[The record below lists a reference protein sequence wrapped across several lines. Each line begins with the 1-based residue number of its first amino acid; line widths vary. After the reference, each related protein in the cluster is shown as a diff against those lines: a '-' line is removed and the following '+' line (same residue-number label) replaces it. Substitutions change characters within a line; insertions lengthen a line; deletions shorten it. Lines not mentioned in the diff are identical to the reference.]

1 MVPMTPAASAYP
13 EFSEELLALIQ
24 RIQASALG
32 PQILLDSP
40 VLQQAE
46 ALQGEISQAYRQLLS
61 DGVPLSD
68 DQLESIAAGRLD
80 IPTMLIALAST
91 LTISASDG
99 AALVGTSIG
108 IAAMGSALPTQA
120 IERVQEVARDEPWMH
135 HALAIIKEFEGLEL
149 EAYVDAVGVVTIGWG
164 TTLYN
169 DGRPV
174 KLGDRVTPHQ
184 ADQLLRAQVQRDYAP
199 GMFNALPMA
208 RSFTAR
214 QQAALVSFTYN
225 VGVEVLNQST
235 LRKRLIAGEDPA
247 LVIRQELPRW
257 RLGDEGNI
265 LAGLERRRAAEVNLF
280 QS

>member
-1 MVPMTPAASAYP
+1 MVPLTSAASA
-13 EFSEELLALIQ
+13 STELSGELVALIQ
-24 RIQASALG
+24 RIQQSG
-32 PQILLDSP
+32 PNQKILLDDP

-46 ALQGEISQAYRQLLS
+46 ALQREISQAYRQLLS
-61 DGVPLSD
+61 DGVSLND
-68 DQLESIAAGRLD
+68 DQLESIAEGRLD

-108 IAAMGSALPTQA
+108 MAAMGSALPAQA
-120 IERVQEVARDEPWMH
+120 IEHVQRIARDQPWMQH
-135 HALAIIKEFEGLEL
+135 TLAIIQEFEGLEL

-184 ADQLLRAQVQRDYAP
+184 ADQLLQAQVLRDYAP
-199 GMFNALPMA
+199 WVFNVLPMA
-208 RSFTAR
+208 KSFTAR
-214 QQAALVSFTYN
+214 QQAAPVSFTYN
-225 VGVEVLNQST
+225 VGVEALNQST
-235 LRKRLIAGEDPA
+235 LRKRLLAGDDPA

-257 RLGDEGNI
+257 RFGDEGNV
-265 LAGLERRRAAEVNLF
+265 LAGLERRRAAEVSLF
-280 QS
+280 LS

>member
-1 MVPMTPAASAYP
+1 MVPLTSAASA
-13 EFSEELLALIQ
+13 STELSGELVALIQ
-24 RIQASALG
+24 RIQQSG
-32 PQILLDSP
+32 PDQKILLDDP

-61 DGVPLSD
+61 DGVSLSD

-80 IPTMLIALAST
+80 ISTMLIALAST

-108 IAAMGSALPTQA
+108 MAAMGSALPAQA
-120 IERVQEVARDEPWMH
+120 IEHVQRIARDEPWMQ
-135 HALAIIKEFEGLEL
+135 HALAIIQEFEGLEL

-184 ADQLLRAQVQRDYAP
+184 ADQLLRAQVLRDYAP
-199 GMFNALPMA
+199 GVFNALPMA
-208 RSFTAR
+208 KSFTAR

-225 VGVEVLNQST
+225 VGVEALNQST
-235 LRKRLIAGEDPA
+235 LRKRLLAGDDPA

-257 RLGDEGNI
+257 RFGDEGNV
-265 LAGLERRRAAEVNLF
+265 LAGLERRRAAEVSLF
-280 QS
+280 LS

>member
-1 MVPMTPAASAYP
+1 MVPMTPATSAYP
-13 EFSEELLALIQ
+13 ELSEELLALIQ
-24 RIQASALG
+24 RIQASALE
-32 PQILLDSP
+32 PQNLLDSP

-135 HALAIIKEFEGLEL
+135 HALGIIKEFEGLEL

-225 VGVEVLNQST
+225 VGVEALNQST

-257 RLGDEGNI
+257 RFGDEGKI

>member
-1 MVPMTPAASAYP
+1 MMPLTSAASASP
-13 EFSEELLALIQ
+13 ELSGELVALIQ
-24 RIQASALG
+24 RIQESG
-32 PQILLDSP
+32 PDQKILLDAP

-46 ALQGEISQAYRQLLS
+46 ALQSEINQAYRQLLS

-80 IPTMLIALAST
+80 ISTMLIALAST

-108 IAAMGSALPTQA
+108 MAAMGSALPAQA
-120 IERVQEVARDEPWMH
+120 IERVQEIARDEPWMQ
-135 HALAIIKEFEGLEL
+135 HALAIIQEFEGLEL

-184 ADQLLRAQVQRDYAP
+184 ADQLLRAQVLRDYAP
-199 GMFNALPMA
+199 GVFNALPMA
-208 RSFTAR
+208 KSFTAR

-225 VGVEVLNQST
+225 VGVEALNQST
-235 LRKRLIAGEDPA
+235 LRKRLLAGEDPA

-257 RLGDEGNI
+257 RFGDEGNI
-265 LAGLERRRAAEVNLF
+265 LAGLERRRAAEVSLF
-280 QS
+280 LS

>member
-1 MVPMTPAASAYP
+1 MMPLTSAASASP
-13 EFSEELLALIQ
+13 ELSGELVALIQ
-24 RIQASALG
+24 RIQESG
-32 PQILLDSP
+32 PDQKILLDAP

-46 ALQGEISQAYRQLLS
+46 ALQSEINQAYRQLLS
-61 DGVPLSD
+61 DGVSLSD

-80 IPTMLIALAST
+80 ISTMLIALAST

-108 IAAMGSALPTQA
+108 MAAMGSALPAQA
-120 IERVQEVARDEPWMH
+120 IERVQEIARDEPWMQ
-135 HALAIIKEFEGLEL
+135 HALAIIQEFEGLEL

-184 ADQLLRAQVQRDYAP
+184 ADQLLRAQVLRDYAP
-199 GMFNALPMA
+199 GVFNALPMA
-208 RSFTAR
+208 KSFTAR

-225 VGVEVLNQST
+225 VGVEALNQST
-235 LRKRLIAGEDPA
+235 LRKRLLAGEDPA

-257 RLGDEGNI
+257 RFGDEGNI
-265 LAGLERRRAAEVNLF
+265 LAGLERRRAAEVSLF
-280 QS
+280 LS

>member
-1 MVPMTPAASAYP
+1 MVPLTSAASA
-13 EFSEELLALIQ
+13 STELSGELVALIR
-24 RIQASALG
+24 RIQQSG
-32 PQILLDSP
+32 PDQKIPLDDP

-46 ALQGEISQAYRQLLS
+46 ALQREISQAYRQLLS
-61 DGVPLSD
+61 DGVSLSD

-80 IPTMLIALAST
+80 ISTMLIALAST

-108 IAAMGSALPTQA
+108 MAAMGSALPAQA
-120 IERVQEVARDEPWMH
+120 IEHVQRIARDEPWMK
-135 HALAIIKEFEGLEL
+135 HALAIIQEFEGLEL

-184 ADQLLRAQVQRDYAP
+184 ADQLLRAQVLRDYAP
-199 GMFNALPMA
+199 GVFNALPMA
-208 RSFTAR
+208 KSFTAR

-225 VGVEVLNQST
+225 VGVEALNQST
-235 LRKRLIAGEDPA
+235 LRKRLLAGDDPA

-257 RLGDEGNI
+257 RFGDEGNV
-265 LAGLERRRAAEVNLF
+265 LAGLERRRAAEVSLF
-280 QS
+280 LS